1 MKDRRQWEFASKHRV
16 EEIFA
21 RFWDHCDPAFARSGD
36 VDRRL
41 YRSRRGDELEI
52 GKALDDD
59 ARQRGS
65 LTHDTDDVER
75 QQALNHG
82 IWIGK
87 MVVKYGDIRPITRYR
102 PNGGFQVP
110 RFGSRPE
117 QRSGISSLASAP

>member
-1 MKDRRQWEFASKHRV
+1 MFAG
-16 EEIFA
+16 
-21 RFWDHCDPAFARSGD
+21 SGD

-59 ARQRGS
+59 ARQWGS

-87 MVVKYGDIRPITRYR
+87 MVVKYGDIRPITQYR
-102 PNGGFQVP
+102 PIGL
-110 RFGSRPE
+110 
-117 QRSGISSLASAP
+117 SSATFW